1 MKLNL
6 VCGDNARDQ
15 DGAVGMFMPLC
26 GLKLLEYS
34 EYLTAIIP

>member
-15 DGAVGMFMPLC
+15 DGAVGMFMPLYV
-26 GLKLLEYS
+26 LKVPEYS
-34 EYLTAIIP
+34 DCLKAIIL